1 MKEGDKILQK
11 SLSKLAH
18 WIASNTDEPMC
29 NSTSKSL
36 VNISRGAR
44 RKKEQKQIPP
54 ERPYRQMWAAMW
66 VPGIKPR
73 SLGGAVHA
81 LDYGDISSARGSGPT
96 DRSPRQWLLC
106 VSFPFHLIVF
116 LS

>member
-1 MKEGDKILQK
+1 MLMKEGDKILQK

-44 RKKEQKQIPP
+44 RKKEQKQIPL
-54 ERPYRQMWAAMW
+54 ERPYRQELQTDVGCHVGAGNQTQ
-66 VPGIKPR
+66 V
-73 SLGGAVHA
+73 LGR
-81 LDYGDISSARGSGPT
+81 SSACS
-96 DRSPRQWLLC
+96 
-106 VSFPFHLIVF
+106 
-116 LS
+116 